1 MKYED
6 ILEVLAPCG
15 LDCARC
21 ARYAGGGDKGS
32 QRQAAGCPGRI

>member
-21 ARYAGGGDKGS
+21 ARYAGGG
-32 QRQAAGCPGRI
+32 GR